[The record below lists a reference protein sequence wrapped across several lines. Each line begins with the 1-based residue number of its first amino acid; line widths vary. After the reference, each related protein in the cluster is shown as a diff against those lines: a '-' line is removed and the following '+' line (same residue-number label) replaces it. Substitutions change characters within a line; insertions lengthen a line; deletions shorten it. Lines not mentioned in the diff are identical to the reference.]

1 MILLPHLLQDVYS
14 LGFGAGGHVL
24 SRSGHLARVLTA
36 KKLCSICNRLDCDF
50 DAISSLLDKDVSF
63 RDKLTAVISTYVD
76 QPRTAS
82 APEPD
87 PEQTQAVTAIPPSKC
102 DSEAGSGSNG
112 NVPSRLPAASAEAD
126 LQAFAGAS
134 PKRKFVE
141 THSGGAPTKRVKDS
155 RGGRIPTIVAKMEKI
170 GSPVT
175 LERLWASCR
184 ASRAR
189 VQSIAGGTRQ
199 MLTVEA
205 KRDMTARLF

>member
-1 MILLPHLLQDVYS
+1 MSIPLD
-14 LGFGAGGHVL
+14 
-24 SRSGHLARVLTA
+24 LAPEF
-36 KKLCSICNRLDCDF
+36 CSICNRLDCDF

-82 APEPD
+82 APEPE

-112 NVPSRLPAASAEAD
+112 NVPSRLPAASAEAN
-126 LQAFAGAS
+126 LQSFA
-134 PKRKFVE
+134 
-141 THSGGAPTKRVKDS
+141 DS

-170 GSPVT
+170 GSPEI

-184 ASRAR
+184 ASRAQA
-189 VQSIAGGTRQ
+189 QSIAGGTRQ

-205 KRDMTARLF
+205 ERDMTAYLF